1 MLVLSQTTKKV
12 MFRNL
17 VICALAAIIKIT
29 LGKSWYTSA
38 GASWMLVTAIDL
50 LQRIFGYL
58 LLPIVAK
65 PVNVMNIK
73 EVKHDEANFT
83 VYQYIIREKG
93 REWYTPIFDAPLS
106 KVIVK
111 AYSYSRYRFVKVLY
125 KKRGEK

>member
-17 VICALAAIIKIT
+17 AICALAAIIKVT

-38 GASWMLVTAIDL
+38 GASWMLITALDL

-73 EVKHDEANFT
+73 EVKHDEANFP

-125 KKRGEK
+125 KKKGEK

>member
-17 VICALAAIIKIT
+17 IICALAAIIKIT

-38 GASWMLVTAIDL
+38 GASWMLITALDL

-65 PVNVMNIK
+65 PVNVTSIK
-73 EVKHDEANFT
+73 EVKHDEANFP

-125 KKRGEK
+125 KKKGEK

>member
-17 VICALAAIIKIT
+17 VICALAAIIKVT

-38 GASWMLVTAIDL
+38 GASWMLVTALDL

-65 PVNVMNIK
+65 PVNVINIK
-73 EVKHDEANFT
+73 EVKHDEANFP

-125 KKRGEK
+125 KKKGEK